1 MDLVGRS
8 VIRLS
13 LLPLAAARAGLVP
26 FAPKTTQ
33 RRMAQSLDSPCCH
46 LRRCSPNQETMI
58 AANRNGIIALEIAA
72 PSPRCPTMVEP
83 CYDHVAIRCV
93 ALTGPPRVIAQIS
106 WKSVKGRRS
115 ERVITTAM
123 IGGSSG

>member
-1 MDLVGRS
+1 LPSLGWAFAAVGDEPDSTALRSMDLVGRS

-26 FAPKTTQ
+26 FAPKTPQ

-58 AANRNGIIALEIAA
+58 AASRNGIIALEIAA
-72 PSPRCPTMVEP
+72 PSP
-83 CYDHVAIRCV
+83 
-93 ALTGPPRVIAQIS
+93 S
-106 WKSVKGRRS
+106 WP
-115 ERVITTAM
+115 AM
-123 IGGSSG
+123 MAR